1 MTCPRCRAEHSPG
14 ARFCPNCGHR
24 LARPC
29 PRCGAP
35 SPGEHRFCG
44 DCGATLAG
52 APPADRFTT
61 PERYTPK
68 YLKDD
73 ILNSKSALEGER
85 KQVTVLLADLKSSLE
100 LLADRDPEEAKA
112 LLDPVLDGMMEAVH
126 RYEGTV
132 NEVRGDGIMALFGA
146 PVAHEDHAL
155 RACYAA
161 LRMQESIG
169 ALAGAIRGQH
179 GVSVQIRV
187 GLNSGEVVVRAI
199 RSDLR
204 VEFNAVGQTTHLAGR
219 MEQLAV
225 PGQIFLTDQTL
236 RLVEGL
242 VTVRSLGPV
251 PVKGLAA
258 PMLVYELTGAGPLR
272 SRFQAATARGLTR
285 FVGRTLE
292 LGELSLALARVRG
305 GRGEVSALVGEPG
318 VGKSRLVRELLQRLP
333 EEFRVLEASAVSYTR
348 AAAYLPVVGLLRA
361 YFRLAD
367 TDDARE
373 IREKM
378 TSTLLDL
385 DASLLT
391 LLAPLLALF
400 DVPADDGGWPG
411 LDPPQRRR
419 RTLDAIRRLL
429 LRESRRQPLCLV
441 VEDLHW
447 IDAETQAVLDALVES
462 IPTAAILLLVTYR
475 PEYAHEW
482 GRKSYYAQLSVP
494 PLPRDRAHELL
505 RALLGSDP
513 DLAPLAARLI
523 ERTEGNPFYLE
534 ESVRHLAETGALE
547 GAPGDYHLAR
557 PVTAIEVPAT
567 VQALVGA
574 RIDRL
579 GPADKRLLQ
588 CGAAIGKDIPYDL
601 LAATAELS
609 EDELRHGLRR
619 LQTGEFLYELGL
631 FPQPEYTFAHALT
644 LEVAYG
650 GLLRERRRELHSR
663 LVMALEGGGT
673 EPSHERIERL
683 AHHASRAELWE
694 QAVRYGREAGRRAF
708 ARSAHRT
715 AVQHFEEALRALE
728 HLPETTETRV
738 LAIDLRLDLRYSL
751 SPLGDFGRML
761 DYLKEAEALAH
772 RADDPRR
779 LGLVSAFLTNLYSV
793 TLELPLASEYGRRA
807 VAIGARIRDITVE
820 APANTFLALAHYAV
834 AEYRAAAD
842 LARRN
847 LERLQGDLARERF
860 GMALL
865 PAVYSA
871 TVLTWSLAE
880 LGDFAAAAGVGEDAI
895 GLAES
900 VEHPYSQIFAHLGPG
915 FLDLRRGDH
924 AGAIAHLEQALQI
937 CETFDVAAVHATT
950 AGPLASAYAQAG
962 RAEDALVL
970 IRRTVAQAAAI
981 GDPIGHG
988 VRTGTRA
995 EAFLA
1000 AGRAAEALPLARRG
1014 LDLVRLIRGRGIE
1027 GWALRLL
1034 GEVGAAQDP
1043 PLLDEAR
1050 ASLEAALG
1058 IAEAAGMRPLAARA
1072 HLELGRVARRA
1083 GQATASRDHLKRA
1096 AAAFDEMGMTRWLAE
1111 AERAC

>member
-1 MTCPRCRAEHSPG
+1 MTCPRCHAEHAPSSK
-14 ARFCPNCGHR
+14 FCPNCGHR
-24 LARPC
+24 LARLC

-35 SPGEHRFCG
+35 TLGEHRFCG
-44 DCGATLAG
+44 DCGATLAPE
-52 APPADRFTT
+52 PPAERFTH

-68 YLKDD
+68 HLKDA

-112 LLDPVLDGMMEAVH
+112 LLDPVLDRMMEAVH

-146 PVAHEDHAL
+146 PLAHEDHAL

-161 LRMQESIG
+161 LRMQEAIG
-169 ALAGAIRGQH
+169 ALSGAIRQQH

-204 VEFNAVGQTTHLAGR
+204 VEFNAVGQTVHLAGR

-225 PGQIFLTDQTL
+225 PGQIFLTEQTH

-242 VTVRSLGPV
+242 VTVRSLGAV
-251 PVKGLAA
+251 PVKGLAV
-258 PMLVYELTGAGPLR
+258 PMLVHELTGAGPLR
-272 SRFQAATARGLTR
+272 SRFQAATARGLTP
-285 FVGRTLE
+285 FVGRALE
-292 LGELSLALARVRG
+292 LGELSLAMTRVGG
-305 GRGEVSALVGEPG
+305 GRGEVRALLGEPG
-318 VGKSRLVRELLQRLP
+318 VGKSRLVRELLEKLP
-333 EEFRVLEASAVSYTR
+333 VEFRVLEGSTTSFAR
-348 AAAYLPVVGLLRA
+348 PAAYLPVIGLLRA
-361 YFRLAD
+361 YFGLTDA
-367 TDDARE
+367 DDARG
-373 IREKM
+373 IREKV
-378 TSTLLDL
+378 TATLLDL

-400 DVPADDGGWPG
+400 DVPADDGGWAG

-462 IPTAAILLLVTYR
+462 IPTAAILLVVTYR
-475 PEYAHEW
+475 PEYAHDW

-494 PLPRDRAHELL
+494 PLTRDSARELL

-513 DLAPLAARLI
+513 ALAPLTVRLI
-523 ERTEGNPFYLE
+523 DRTEGNPFFLE
-534 ESVRHLAETGALE
+534 ESVRHLAETGGLE
-547 GAPGDYHLAR
+547 GKPGDYHLAG
-557 PVTAIEVPAT
+557 PVAALEVPAT

-579 GPADKRLLQ
+579 SPEDKRLLQ

-601 LAATAELS
+601 LAATSELS
-609 EDELRHGLRR
+609 EDELRRGLRR

-644 LEVAYG
+644 LDVAYG
-650 GLLRERRRELHSR
+650 GLLRERRHELHTR
-663 LVMALEGGGT
+663 LVTALEGGGI
-673 EPSHERIERL
+673 ESGPERIERL
-683 AHHASRAELWE
+683 AHHAGRAELWE

-728 HLPETTETRV
+728 RLPETPETR
-738 LAIDLRLDLRYSL
+738 LQAIDLRLDLRYSL

-793 TLELPLASEYGRRA
+793 TLELSLALEYGRRA
-807 VAIGARIRDITVE
+807 AAIGGRIRDVTVE
-820 APANTFLALAHYAV
+820 APANSFLALAHYGMT
-834 AEYRAAAD
+834 EYRAAAD

-847 LERLQGDLARERF
+847 VERLRGDLARERF

-871 TVLTWSLAE
+871 TVLMWSLAE
-880 LGDFAAAAGVGEDAI
+880 LGEFDAAAGVGEDAI
-895 GLAES
+895 RLAES
-900 VEHPYSQIFAHLGPG
+900 VEHPYSQIFARLGPG
-915 FLDLRRGDH
+915 FLLLRRGEH
-924 AGAIAHLEQALQI
+924 AGAITHLEQALQV
-937 CETFDVAAVHATT
+937 CESFDVAAVHATA
-950 AGPLASAYAQAG
+950 AGQLASAYTLAD
-962 RAEDALVL
+962 RPDDALVL
-970 IRRTVAQAAAI
+970 IRRAVAQAAAI

-995 EAFLA
+995 EALLA
-1000 AGRAAEALPLARRG
+1000 AGRPAEALPLARRG

-1027 GWALRLL
+1027 GWSLRLL
-1034 GEVGAAQDP
+1034 GEAAAAQDP

-1072 HLELGRVARRA
+1072 RLGLGLVARRA
-1083 GQATASRDHLKRA
+1083 GQAAVSRDHLKRA
-1096 AAAFDEMGMTRWLAE
+1096 AAVFEELGMVRWLAE

>member
-1 MTCPRCRAEHSPG
+1 MTCSRCRAEHPPSSKY
-14 ARFCPNCGHR
+14 CPSCGHR
-24 LARPC
+24 LERHC

-35 SPGEHRFCG
+35 SLGEHRFCG
-44 DCGATLAG
+44 DCGATLTAE
-52 APPADRFTT
+52 PPADRFSD
-61 PERYTPK
+61 PQQYTPK
-68 YLKDD
+68 HLKDA
-73 ILNSKSALEGER
+73 ILNSRSALEGER

-112 LLDPVLDGMMEAVH
+112 LLDPVLDGMMESVH

-146 PVAHEDHAL
+146 PLAHEDHAL

-161 LRMQESIG
+161 LRMQEAIR
-169 ALAGAIRGQH
+169 ALADTIRQRH

-187 GLNSGEVVVRAI
+187 GLNSGEVVVRSI

-204 VEFNAVGQTTHLAGR
+204 VEFNAVGQTVHLAGR

-225 PGQIFLTDQTL
+225 PGQIFITDQTH

-242 VTVRSLGPV
+242 VTVRPLGPV

-258 PMLVYELTGAGPLR
+258 PMLVHELTGAGPLR
-272 SRFQAATARGLTR
+272 SRFQAAAARGLTP
-285 FVGRTLE
+285 FVGRAIE
-292 LGELSLALARVRG
+292 LGELSRALGRVRA

-318 VGKSRLVRELLQRLP
+318 VGKSRLVRELLRSLP
-333 EEFRVLEASAVSYTR
+333 EEFLVLEAGTVSYTR
-348 AAAYLPVVGLLRA
+348 TAAYLPVISLLRS
-361 YFRLAD
+361 YFRLSDA
-367 TDDARE
+367 DDARG
-373 IREKM
+373 IRDKI
-378 TSTLLDL
+378 TASLLEL
-385 DASLLT
+385 DASLLA

-400 DVPADDGGWPG
+400 DVPTDDGGWPG

-441 VEDLHW
+441 IEDLHW
-447 IDAETQAVLDALVES
+447 ADTETQAVLDALVES
-462 IPTAAILLLVTYR
+462 IPAAAILLVVTYR
-475 PEYAHEW
+475 PEYAHDW
-482 GRKSYYAQLSVP
+482 GRKSYYGQLSVL
-494 PLPRDRAHELL
+494 PLPRDSARDLL
-505 RALLGSDP
+505 RALLGP
-513 DLAPLAARLI
+513 DSEFGSLAARLI
-523 ERTEGNPFYLE
+523 ERTEGNPFFLE

-547 GAPGDYHLAR
+547 GKSGDYHLAG
-557 PVTAIEVPAT
+557 PVAAMEVPAT

-579 GPADKRLLQ
+579 RPEDKRLLQ
-588 CGAAIGKDIPYDL
+588 CAAAIGKDIPYDL
-601 LAATAELS
+601 LAATTDLD

-619 LQTGEFLYELGL
+619 LQNGEFLYELGL

-650 GLLRERRRELHSR
+650 GLLRERRHELHTR
-663 LVMALEGGGT
+663 LVAALEREGT
-673 EPSHERIERL
+673 ESSPERIERL

-694 QAVRYGREAGRRAF
+694 QAVRYGREAGQRAF

-715 AVQHFEEALRALE
+715 AVQYFEEALRALQRI
-728 HLPETTETRV
+728 PETPESRA

-761 DYLKEAEALAH
+761 DYLKEAEVLAH

-793 TLELPLASEYGRRA
+793 TLDLRQASEYGHRA
-807 VAIGARIRDITVE
+807 TQIGARIRDITVE
-820 APANTFLALAHYAV
+820 APANTFLALVHYGQ

-842 LARRN
+842 LARLN
-847 LERLQGDLARERF
+847 LERLQGDHARERF

-871 TVLTWSLAE
+871 TVLLWSLAE
-880 LGDFAAAAGVGEDAI
+880 LGVFDAAGTVGEDAI
-895 GLAES
+895 RLAES
-900 VEHPYSQIFAHLGPG
+900 VEHPYSQIFARLGPG
-915 FLDLRRGDH
+915 FLHLRRGEH
-924 AGAIAHLEQALQI
+924 ADAIKLLEPALQV
-937 CETFDVAAVHATT
+937 CEAFDVAAVHATA
-950 AGPLASAYAQAG
+950 AGQLASAYAMAG
-962 RAEDALVL
+962 RTEDALVL
-970 IRRTVAQAAAI
+970 IRRAVAQAAAI
-981 GDPIGHG
+981 GDPFGHG

-1000 AGRAAEALPLARRG
+1000 AGRPAEALPLARRG
-1014 LDLVRLIRGRGIE
+1014 LDLARLAGGRGFE
-1027 GWALRLL
+1027 GWSFRLL
-1034 GEVGAAQDP
+1034 GEVAAAQDP

-1050 ASLEAALG
+1050 SSLEAALG

-1072 HLELGRVARRA
+1072 RLGLGLVARRA
-1083 GQATASRDHLKRA
+1083 GHASVSRDHLKQA
-1096 AAAFDEMGMTRWLAE
+1096 AADFEELGMARWLAE
-1111 AERAC
+1111 AEPAC